1 MTAACLSVAV
11 FVSILESNKLYLGR
25 LKSMITISESASDK
39 IKDMLGSEQSQG
51 QQLFLRISVKEG
63 GCSGFSYGMGF
74 DDDRKSD
81 DEVLSVQGLQVVVD
95 KESSRFLYGVEIDY
109 KESAMGGGFTIHNPN
124 AVATC
129 GCGSSFRTKEETGK
143 PGEC

>member
-1 MTAACLSVAV
+1 
-11 FVSILESNKLYLGR
+11 
-25 LKSMITISESASDK
+25 MITISETASVK
-39 IKDMLGSEQSQG
+39 IQEMLAAEAANNPN
-51 QQLFLRISVKEG
+51 LFLRIGVKEG

-74 DDDRKSD
+74 DDDRASD
-81 DEVLSVQGLQVVVD
+81 DQELDIQGLKVVVD

-129 GCGSSFRTKEETGK
+129 GCGSSFRTKEEAGT